1 MNEKFMKILKEQ
13 QAVQEK
19 ATQILQDTE
28 KLKKELQNKLEL
40 LKKTVENDFKNIGE
54 FLKEVKI
61 QFASYEYMFP
71 KDDRKNI
78 PINEQKYQTYIYVVI
93 NHQTIYLGPSKAED
107 ESCFHFSY
115 KTGTYAWDS
124 CTDSI
129 TTNCTLYICTHWES
143 IYTFIQKKLI
153 ETVHKNNQT
162 LLQEAQNR
170 QSIVRRKLEEISHT

>member
-61 QFASYEYMFP
+61 QFAS
-71 KDDRKNI
+71 
-78 PINEQKYQTYIYVVI
+78 V
-93 NHQTIYLGPSKAED
+93 
-107 ESCFHFSY
+107 
-115 KTGTYAWDS
+115 
-124 CTDSI
+124 
-129 TTNCTLYICTHWES
+129 
-143 IYTFIQKKLI
+143 
-153 ETVHKNNQT
+153 
-162 LLQEAQNR
+162 
-170 QSIVRRKLEEISHT
+170 

>member
-1 MNEKFMKILKEQ
+1 MDEKFMKILKEQ
-13 QAVQEK
+13 QVVQK
-19 ATQILQDTE
+19 KTTQILQDTE
-28 KLKKELQNKLEL
+28 KLKEEMQNKLKL
-40 LKKTVENDFKNIGE
+40 LKKNVENDFKNIGE

-61 QFASYEYMFP
+61 QFVTYKYMFP
-71 KDDRKNI
+71 EDDRKNI

-153 ETVHKNNQT
+153 ETVHKNNQI
-162 LLQEAQNR
+162 LLQEALNR